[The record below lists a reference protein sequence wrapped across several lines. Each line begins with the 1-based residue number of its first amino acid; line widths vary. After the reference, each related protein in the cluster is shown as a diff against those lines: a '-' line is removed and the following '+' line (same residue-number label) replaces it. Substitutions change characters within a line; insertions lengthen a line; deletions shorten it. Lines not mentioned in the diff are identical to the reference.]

1 MAASSTENKT
11 SLWSL
16 KTMRNLHTFQAH
28 KDVINANKFS
38 FTKKSLITGS
48 LDRTIKFWD
57 LEKGVCSK
65 TVRSLTLNLNQSI
78 CMSQLFDL
86 NVSVSESFFATAH
99 LDGSLKIWQLRTGET
114 ITDLK
119 NAHEE

>member
-1 MAASSTENKT
+1 
-11 SLWSL
+11 
-16 KTMRNLHTFQAH
+16 MRSLHTFQAH
-28 KDVINANKFS
+28 KDAINANKFS
-38 FTKKSLITGS
+38 FSKKSLITGS

-57 LEKGVCSK
+57 LEKGICTK
-65 TVRSLTLNLNQSI
+65 TSI

-86 NVSVSESFFATAH
+86 NVSVSESYYATTH
-99 LDGSLKIWQLRTGET
+99 LDGSLKIWQLRTGEV